1 MKPVVSGRPDWA
13 VGTCIGREWSR
24 SVLADRVR
32 TAIRHRVDLV
42 EVDPAAGG
50 ARDDIRVLITG
61 WGSPSL
67 TGDVLD
73 RLPSL
78 ELVLHAAGSVRGIVT
93 EAVWERGIRV
103 STAVSANAV
112 SVADF
117 TCAQVHLSL
126 KNVWRLALDARAAGG
141 PVERTGVRG
150 VDGATIGLVGL
161 GHIGRLVARRLA
173 AHDLRVL
180 AYDPFTGREEAA
192 ELGVE
197 LADLATVIAGSD
209 VLTLHA
215 PHNDTTHHMISTA
228 ELDLMPPH
236 GTLLNTARGGLV
248 DHDALVEFLTRRRDV
263 FAVLD
268 VTEPEVLPVGHPLFR
283 LGNALVTPH
292 IAGSLG
298 TDEARLGDLV
308 AAELVR
314 FIEGDALEHE
324 VNEERLA
331 LSA

>member
-1 MKPVVSGRPDWA
+1 MSGRPGWA

-24 SVLADRVR
+24 SVLTDRVR
-32 TAIRHRVDLV
+32 AAIRHRVDLV
-42 EVDPAAGG
+42 EFDPLSDGV
-50 ARDDIRVLITG
+50 RDDIRVLITG
-61 WGSPSL
+61 WGTAPL

-78 ELVLHAAGSVRGIVT
+78 ELVLHAAGSVRGVVT

-117 TCAQVHLSL
+117 TYAQVHLSL
-126 KNVWRLALDARAAGG
+126 KNVWRLALDAREAGG
-141 PVERTGVRG
+141 PVPRTGVRG

-173 AHDLRVL
+173 EHDLRVL
-180 AYDPFTGREEAA
+180 AYDPFAGPDEAA
-192 ELGVE
+192 GLGVE
-197 LADLATVIAGSD
+197 LGDLATVIGRSD

-228 ELDLMPPH
+228 ELDLMPPDS
-236 GTLLNTARGGLV
+236 TLLNTARGGLV

-268 VTEPEVLPVGHPLFR
+268 VTEPEELPAGHPLFR

-298 TDEARLGDLV
+298 TDEARLGDLA

-314 FIEGDALEHE
+314 FVEGDPLDHE